1 VRSRKPTLAPID
13 IGVRSDTLCQLSDI
27 AVRLGR
33 KLTWDPLVERFVGDA
48 TANRL
53 LTSYPL
59 RSPWR
64 L

>member
-1 VRSRKPTLAPID
+1 M
-13 IGVRSDTLCQLSDI
+13 RSDTLCQLSDI

-33 KLTWDPLVERFVGDA
+33 RLTWDPGAERFVGDA